1 MNWVDYWN
9 GKPTVYVCHRHQEV
23 HDFEIAYSVARHLP
37 AGNCTALDFGCGDA
51 TRAYFV
57 ASRCETLYLWD
68 AAEAV
73 RVRLRQRYLDHS
85 NIAVLDPAGLHALEP
100 GSIDLVTVS
109 SVVQYLAPYEIVEAL
124 QIFKKLLSPRGS
136 LIVADVIPPSVSVAH
151 DAWQLLRFARSEG
164 FTFAAACGL
173 ARTAASDY
181 RSIRTK
187 LNLRKYSELAFLDLL
202 RVHGF
207 AGRRLG
213 RNFGHNQLRM
223 AFQAHVAAPESG
235 DSQRREAEVEFAL

>member
-73 RVRLRQRYLDHS
+73 RMRLRQRYLNHS
-85 NIAVLDPAGLHALEP
+85 NIAVLDLAGLHALKP
-100 GSIDLVTVS
+100 GSIDIVTVS
-109 SVVQYLAPYEIVEAL
+109 SVVQYLAPHEIAEAL
-124 QIFKKLLSPRGS
+124 QLFKKLLSPRGS
-136 LIVADVIPPSVSVAH
+136 LIVADVIPPSVSVVH
-151 DAWQLLRFARSEG
+151 DAGNCFGSRAAKASRSPPLPG
-164 FTFAAACGL
+164 CSAAPQHL
-173 ARTAASDY
+173 TTH
-181 RSIRTK
+181 RSLRTK
-187 LNLRKYSELAFLDLL
+187 LNLRKYSELAFLELL

-207 AGRRLG
+207 AGRRLD

-223 AFQAHVAAPESG
+223 AFQAHVAAPELRGRPKSE
-235 DSQRREAEVEFAL
+235 SPS